1 MHAKRLVPLFVAA
14 ALVGCQPPETR
25 VAPNSTATDSRTG
38 YFRQM
43 TIGRSVEGRPIECEI
58 FGDGPEVVL
67 IIASI
72 HGDEPAGTPLVRE
85 LSAYLREKPGVV
97 AGRRVIIVPAAN
109 PDGLRKNLR
118 HNVRGVD
125 LNRNFPAG
133 NYATAS
139 KHGENPLSEP
149 ESRALHRLMQEYS
162 PARIIS
168 IHQPTTLPACID
180 YDGPGE
186 ALAAVMARHTDLP
199 LHKIGSRPGSLGS
212 YAGVTLGTPI
222 ITLELPRSPDDA
234 DGPALWKKYGR
245 MMLAAIEF
253 GGAAG
258 ALATEAN

>member
-1 MHAKRLVPLFVAA
+1 MHASRLVPLVVAA

-25 VAPNSTATDSRTG
+25 IAPGSTATDSRTG
-38 YFRQM
+38 YFREM

-58 FGDGPEVVL
+58 FGDGPEVIL
-67 IIASI
+67 IIATI

-85 LSAYLREKPGVV
+85 LSDHLRNHPRLLD
-97 AGRRVIIVPAAN
+97 GRRIVIVPVAN
-109 PDGLRKNLR
+109 PDGMKKYLR

-139 KHGENPLSEP
+139 KHGESPLSEP
-149 ESRALHRLMQEYS
+149 ESQALHRLMQEYP
-162 PARIIS
+162 PARIVS

-180 YDGPGE
+180 YDGPGA
-186 ALAAVMARHTDLP
+186 ALAEVMARHTDLP

-222 ITLELPRSPDDA
+222 ITLELPRSPHDA

-245 MMLAAIEF
+245 MMLAVIEYE
-253 GGAAG
+253 GVTN